1 MSEIRCDAEAIQ
13 ATLKRAAAALRDA
26 NVPFVLAGSLA
37 SWARGGPETTT
48 DLDFI
53 VEPDDAERAM
63 SVLESL
69 GMRSERPP
77 EGWLFKAWDG
87 EVLVDLIF
95 QPKSLTAAEIFDHS
109 ELLDVEALR
118 LRVISLEDL
127 LVTKLWSIDEHRLDY
142 RSSLIIARSLRE
154 RIDWDDVRQRT
165 ENSAYARAFF
175 ALLEELNIIG
185 RSPAETQRVETGRR
199 PHLHADRPHVHVIP
213 PDSVTRPRA

>member
-1 MSEIRCDAEAIQ
+1 MSEIRGDAESIQ
-13 ATLKRAAAALRDA
+13 ETLKRAAAGLREA
-26 NVPFVLAGSLA
+26 SVPFVLAGSLA

-53 VEPDDAERAM
+53 VGPDDAERALRA
-63 SVLESL
+63 LEAL
-69 GMRSERPP
+69 GMRAERPP

-87 EVLVDLIF
+87 DVLIDLIF
-95 QPKSLTAAEIFDHS
+95 EPKCLTAAEIFEHS
-109 ELLDVEALR
+109 EALDVEALR

-165 ENSAYARAFF
+165 QHSPYARAFF
-175 ALLEELNIIG
+175 SLLEELDIIG
-185 RSPAETQRVETGRR
+185 TSRAAVQRVSVADR
-199 PHLHADRPHVHVIP
+199 PHVQADRPHVHVISP
-213 PDSVTRPRA
+213 EAATRPHE